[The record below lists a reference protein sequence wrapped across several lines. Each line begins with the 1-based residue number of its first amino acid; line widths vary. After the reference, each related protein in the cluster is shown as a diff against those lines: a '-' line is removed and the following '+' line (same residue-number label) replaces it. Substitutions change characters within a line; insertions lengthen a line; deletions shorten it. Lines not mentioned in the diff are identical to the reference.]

1 MRAALQ
7 SADSFAVVLA
17 VRSGQSVTLGE
28 FELAPDEI
36 LVTPHPREG
45 FAIASESGVVVA
57 LDTHVTP
64 ELKQE
69 GQAREVVRR
78 VQDLRKSAGFE
89 ISDHIVLTYQAAGEM
104 KVTLGQWADYIK
116 SETLADELR
125 EGEPAGTT
133 DEDEID
139 GMKVK
144 LGVVK
149 R

>member
-1 MRAALQ
+1 
-7 SADSFAVVLA
+7 
-17 VRSGQSVTLGE
+17 LGE
-28 FELAPDEI
+28 FDLAPDEI
-36 LVTPHPREG
+36 LVTPQPREG

-57 LDTHVTP
+57 LDTHVSP

-78 VQDLRKSAGFE
+78 VQDLRKTAGFE
-89 ISDHIVLTYQAAGEM
+89 ISDRIVVTYQAAGEI
-104 KVTLGQWADYIK
+104 KATFEQWADYIK

-144 LGVVK
+144 LGVV
-149 R
+149 RREA